1 MSQKRERE
9 RRAIESLLSEAHRS
23 VHLLLDLGA
32 AITEREAA
40 VECNAQADALGR
52 ALRRAL
58 QYLLGDTQH
67 QSPGFSRD
75 MPGNPGKPGF
85 SARTG
90 DMQRGARHG

>member
-23 VHLLLDLGA
+23 VHLLLDLGV
-32 AITEREAA
+32 AITESEAA
-40 VECNAQADALGR
+40 VECNSQADALGR

-58 QYLLGDTQH
+58 QYL
-67 QSPGFSRD
+67 PGFSQD
-75 MPGNPGKPGF
+75 TSGNPGKPGF
-85 SARTG
+85 SAGTG